1 MSEKR
6 YPLVVI
12 GAGGG
17 GLTAACRAAE
27 MGVSPVLVLEKR
39 PYHGGNSG
47 MAGGWIFGV
56 ESDILKASGSTKT
69 CEQVFNEA
77 MNYHHYERIDMEL
90 LWKLIRRSAF
100 TMEWMTG
107 LGAQYRADGPDC
119 HMPAKLDRDFG
130 YFRTYIDKMLDRLLS
145 LGGELRTNAAVTRI
159 VTEEGAVQAVEYT
172 DGDGAPV
179 TVPCDAV
186 VLSTGGFCGN
196 DELLQ
201 KYFPEQYEPGT
212 YLTDA
217 IPMDGDGIGLARDA
231 GARLND
237 YCTLLKEP
245 NYSFMRRNS
254 VPNRIGG
261 ITFSVWVNRDGRRYC
276 AEDGP
281 PGNGITNILVQQPGK
296 VGYALFDSRMI
307 DDIVTGRRDF
317 PMAAMIDRATVRDCL
332 QSESRQWVCISED
345 WDGIAAWIGAKPET
359 LRATVEEYNAA
370 CAAGEDDRFGKRAEN
385 LLPLAE
391 GPFYAVKFCPLL
403 IDTFGPVVTDSS
415 MRVLGTDGAPIRGM
429 YAAGVITAGWQGRDY
444 YLRGAALGLTLTSGL
459 LAGETCARD
468 RKQSGKA

>member
-1 MSEKR
+1 MSKR

-27 MGVSPVLVLEKR
+27 KGVKPVLVLEKR

-56 ESDILKASGSTKT
+56 ESDILKAGGSTKT

-90 LWKLIRRSAF
+90 LWHLIKRSAF

-107 LGAQYRADGPDC
+107 LGAEYKPDGPDC

-130 YFRTYIDKMLDRLLS
+130 YFRTYIDMIRDRLVE
-145 LGGELRTNAAVTRI
+145 LGGEIRVNAAVTKI
-159 VTEEGAVQAVEYT
+159 VAKDGAVRAVEYEDT
-172 DGDGAPV
+172 ASGETV
-179 TVPCDAV
+179 TVDCDAV

-201 KYFPEQYEPGT
+201 KYFPEQYEPGK

-217 IPMDGDGIGLARDA
+217 IPMDGDGIALAEGA
-231 GARLND
+231 GAKLND

-254 VPNRIGG
+254 VPNRISG
-261 ITFSVWVNRDGRRYC
+261 IQFSVWVNRDGRRYC

-281 PGNGITNILVQQPGK
+281 PGNGLTNILVRQPGK

-317 PMAAMIDRATVRDCL
+317 PMAAMIDRTMVRDYL
-332 QSESRQWVCISED
+332 TGESKQWVCVSDDLDE
-345 WDGIAAWIGAKPET
+345 IARWIGAEPET
-359 LRATVEEYNAA
+359 LAATVAEYNAA
-370 CAAGEDDRFGKRAEN
+370 CDKGEDERFGKRAEN
-385 LLPLAE
+385 LLPLRE
-391 GPFYAVKFCPLL
+391 GPYYAVKFCPLL
-403 IDTFGPVVTDSS
+403 IDTFGPVVTDRE
-415 MRVLGTDGAPIRGM
+415 MRVLGKDDKPIRGM
-429 YAAGVITAGWQGRDY
+429 YASGVITAGWQGRDY
-444 YLRGAALGLTLTSGL
+444 YLRGAALGLTLTTGL
-459 LAGETCARD
+459 LAGETVSAD
-468 RKQSGKA
+468 MEKG

>member
-1 MSEKR
+1 MSEKS

-17 GLTAACRAAE
+17 GLASACRAAE
-27 MGVSPVLVLEKR
+27 KGVRPVLVLEKR

-47 MAGGWIFGV
+47 MAGGWIFGA
-56 ESDILKASGSTKT
+56 ESDILKAAGSRKT
-69 CEQVFNEA
+69 CEQVFDEA
-77 MNYHHYERIDMEL
+77 MNYHHYERIDMEV
-90 LWKLIRRSAF
+90 LWRLIRRSAS
-100 TMEWMTG
+100 TMEWLTG
-107 LGAQYRADGPDC
+107 LGAEYKADGPDC

-130 YFRTYIDKMLDRLLS
+130 YFRTYIDKMLDRLES

-159 VTEEGAVQAVEYT
+159 VTEDGAVRAVEYT
-172 DGDGAPV
+172 DAEGHTV
-179 TVPCDAV
+179 TVPCEAA

-196 DELLQ
+196 DELLM
-201 KYFPEQYEPGT
+201 KYFPEQYEPGK

-217 IPMDGDGIGLARDA
+217 IPMDGDGIALARDA

-237 YCTLLKEP
+237 YCALLKEP

-254 VPNRIGG
+254 VPNRISC
-261 ITFSVWVNRDGRRYC
+261 IDFCVWVNRDGRRYC
-276 AEDGP
+276 AEDAP
-281 PGNGITNILVQQPGK
+281 PGNGIANILLQQPGK

-317 PMAAMIDRATVRDCL
+317 PMAAMIDRTAVRDYL
-332 QSESRQWVCISED
+332 RSESRQWVRISDD
-345 WDGIAAWIGAKPET
+345 WDEIAAWMGAEPGT

-370 CAAGEDDRFGKRAEN
+370 CAAGEDERFGKRAEN
-385 LLPLAE
+385 LLPLRE
-391 GPFYAVKFCPLL
+391 GPFYAVRFCPLI
-403 IDTFGPVVTDSS
+403 IDTFGPVVTDSR

-444 YLRGAALGLTLTSGL
+444 YLRGAALGLSLTTGL

-468 RKQSGKA
+468 REKHEEA